1 MPESGQKQLLMLD
14 EVLYGTT
21 PLEFT
26 IARSVRKTL
35 AIEVHPD
42 TSIHVIAPVKS
53 SIEAIRE
60 KVLKRGS
67 WIVKQQLYFEQFLPR
82 TPEREYVSGESH
94 FYLGRKYLLKIRKA
108 TNQEVKLKGGELL
121 VYIPDTENKTSIKR
135 QLGGWYHNHAQ
146 KRFNLCL
153 KASLKKFLKYELPE
167 PPMLIKR
174 MNKRWGS
181 CTPNG
186 VIILNPEIIKAPS
199 KCIEYVITH
208 ELCHLIHPNHS
219 RGFYTL
225 QSEMMPEWER
235 WKLRLEKVL
244 V

>member
-1 MPESGQKQLLMLD
+1 MLD

-21 PLEFT
+21 ALEFT

-67 WIVKQQLYFEQFLPR
+67 WIVKQQYYFEQFLPR

-108 TNQEVKLKGGELL
+108 AKREVKLRGGELL
-121 VYIPDTENKTSIKR
+121 VYVSDTTNKPSIKR
-135 QLGGWYHNHAQ
+135 QLGSWYYSHAQ

-153 KASLKKFLKYELPE
+153 KASLQKFQKYELQE
-167 PPMLIKR
+167 PLLLIKR

-186 VIILNPEIIKAPS
+186 RIILNPEIIKAPS

-219 RGFYTL
+219 RNFYAL
-225 QSEMMPEWER
+225 QSEMMPGWER
-235 WKLRLEKVL
+235 WKLKLEKVMI
-244 V
+244 